1 MAVKEP
7 ILLGD
12 HPRYEIRMGASAF
25 KHFCSVVFTIVAV
38 FAHTTQTETK
48 ETASSFDQ
56 PHLR

>member
-25 KHFCSVVFTIVAV
+25 KHFYPAVFMIVAV
-38 FAHTTQTETK
+38 
-48 ETASSFDQ
+48 S
-56 PHLR
+56 P

>member
-1 MAVKEP
+1 
-7 ILLGD
+7 
-12 HPRYEIRMGASAF
+12 MGASAF

-38 FAHTTQTETK
+38 FADKTQTETK